1 VAALSGTFPL
11 HGAITVVMRDEA
23 GDVSGDISDS
33 DLMRR
38 TAEGDRD
45 AFALIYRKYHAIVY
59 RFARLMT
66 GSNEAAE
73 DVVQEVFLAL
83 MRGASRYDATRSTLS
98 TYLYGSARHHI
109 RRRLFRDRVF
119 VPLDDSG
126 PDLCCAPSGA
136 TAADELARQRDVRD
150 VRRAVLALP
159 ARYREVIVLC
169 DLHDLSYADAAVAI
183 GCAVGTVR
191 SRLHRGRQ
199 LLMQKMQRSRACALA
214 PAQPTVRC
222 EV

>member
-1 VAALSGTFPL
+1 VAVLSGTFPL
-11 HGAITVVMRDEA
+11 HGAITVVMRDE
-23 GDVSGDISDS
+23 GGGVSDG

-45 AFALIYRKYHAIVY
+45 AFALVYRKYNAIVY

-66 GSNEAAE
+66 GSSEAAE
-73 DVVQEVFLAL
+73 DIVQEVFLGL
-83 MRGASRYDATRSTLS
+83 MRGAARYDAARSTLS
-98 TYLYGSARHHI
+98 TYLYGSTRHHI
-109 RRRLFRDRVF
+109 RRRLFKDRVF
-119 VPLDDSG
+119 VPLDDTA
-126 PDLCCAPSGA
+126 PDLCSAPAGA
-136 TAADELARQRDVRD
+136 SAADELARQCEVRD
-150 VRRAVLALP
+150 LRRAVLALP

-169 DLHDLSYADAAVAI
+169 ELHDLSYADAAAAI

-191 SRLHRGRQ
+191 SRLHRARQ
-199 LLMQKMQRSRACALA
+199 LLTQKMQRSRACALA